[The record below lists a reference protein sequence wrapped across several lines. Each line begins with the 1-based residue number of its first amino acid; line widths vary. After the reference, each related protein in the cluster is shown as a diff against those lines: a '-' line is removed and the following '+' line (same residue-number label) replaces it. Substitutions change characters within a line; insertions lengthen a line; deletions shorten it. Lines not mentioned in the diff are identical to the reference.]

1 MSDPLLNSLN
11 INPNSIAQDIPHPE
25 QAVVPWPSGPR
36 GLGGSALG
44 RQRCQHQREQASL
57 LSAAAPEVVHA
68 ACPLVVV
75 EWRAERSHPVKRN
88 KALVLKTF

>member
-11 INPNSIAQDIPHPE
+11 VNPNSKALDTPHPE
-25 QAVVPWPSGPR
+25 QAVFPWPSGPP
-36 GLGGSALG
+36 GHGGSALG

-68 ACPLVVV
+68 ACPLVVG
-75 EWRAERSHPVKRN
+75 ELRGEQSHPVKGN
-88 KALVLKTF
+88 KELGL